1 MFRTKPAQAIII
13 ALAALGLIGFTAAS
27 VAGNGLHIEAG
38 GVKLSLGLSAE
49 KGLDVRFTPAGQ
61 LL

>member
-13 ALAALGLIGFTAAS
+13 ALAALGLIGFTAISA
-27 VAGNGLHIEAG
+27 AGEGLHLEAG
-38 GVKLSLGLSAE
+38 GVKLSLGLSAD

-61 LL
+61 IL